1 MLEAVA
7 GLLLLLLV
15 LVELPVWRARQRV
28 AGWLVLLPAAPLV
41 AESRGRRRVVQRLA
55 APLARLRALQPAV
68 RQALQRAVQPALQPA
83 ARQALQPAVQPAVRQ
98 ALQPAARQA
107 LQQAVRE
114 GYLWFAVTVSPT
126 ILSSVIGQVV
136 RLWIAAQ
143 ARYVLRIVTVPV
155 PRMFAVIRY

>member
-1 MLEAVA
+1 LIV
-7 GLLLLLLV
+7 LV
-15 LVELPVWRARQRV
+15 LVELPVW
-28 AGWLVLLPAAPLV
+28 
-41 AESRGRRRVVQRLA
+41 
-55 APLARLRALQPAV
+55 RALQPAV
-68 RQALQRAVQPALQPA
+68 RQALQRAVQPAV
-83 ARQALQPAVQPAVRQ
+83 RQALQRAVQRAVQPAVQPAVLRALQPAVRQAVRRALQQAVQQ
-98 ALQPAARQA
+98 ALQPAVRQA